1 MTSDREPAP
10 PETPERIDAVDLVD
24 LGMAVYAWGWDDQDR
39 LLAECLGP
47 LARELRQAGLAERFW
62 CDRYDAR
69 GPHLFCLLSVPAA
82 AREEVAGRVSSR
94 LDRHLARHPSTT
106 ALAAGELET
115 RHRECR
121 GRVQCEA
128 DAYPGFAA
136 NNSYHLFVHAPR
148 GYPLAL
154 GHGLAEEGELWR
166 LLTDSTLWA
175 IEQLGRQPRTAAAG
189 WVAAVDRELC
199 AAAVAPSPARSRSPA
214 LSPSPEA
221 ASSSSAAAYWR
232 YHATTLILG
241 LAERLETEEEQV
253 LGSLPG
259 AVGER
264 NRDAFA
270 RLWAAA
276 DGPEPRGWPE
286 LRRLVALLRRADL
299 AEARRFAIQ
308 REIDHFTL
316 KQLGLPVA
324 LHVPLVLFAWQRHLA
339 APGSAPG

>member
-1 MTSDREPAP
+1 MSDREPAP
-10 PETPERIDAVDLVD
+10 PAPERIDLVDLVD
-24 LGMAVYAWGWDDQDR
+24 LGIAVYAWGWDDQDR

-82 AREEVAGRVSSR
+82 VREEVAGRVSSR

-166 LLTDSTLWA
+166 MLTDSTLWS

-189 WVAAVDRELC
+189 WLAAVDRELRAP
-199 AAAVAPSPARSRSPA
+199 AAAPSAEP
-214 LSPSPEA
+214 
-221 ASSSSAAAYWR
+221 ASSRSAAAYWR

-241 LAERLETEEEQV
+241 LAERLESEEERV
-253 LGSLPG
+253 LASLPG

-276 DGPEPRGWPE
+276 DGPAPNGSPEP
-286 LRRLVALLRRADL
+286 RRLVALLRRANL
-299 AEARRFAIQ
+299 AESRRFAIQ

-324 LHVPLVLFAWQRHLA
+324 LHVPLVLFAWQRNLTA
-339 APGSAPG
+339 PPGSALG